1 MKQKIETE
9 FFEVLKMLQ
18 FNTRGHDLFRRWYVD
33 GRIFFQKII
42 DAENPK
48 NGIQELKYL
57 DPRKIKFFTPL
68 KKEP

>member
-1 MKQKIETE
+1 M
-9 FFEVLKMLQ
+9 Q

-48 NGIQELKYL
+48 NGITE
-57 DPRKIKFFTPL
+57 
-68 KKEP
+68 